1 VWESEV
7 DGKKLTFHLAGIN
20 NQNFIMRD
28 DETGTWWQQVSG
40 EAIHGPLK
48 GRKLIPVYND
58 ELTFALWKRENR
70 QGRVLKPDERVKSQ
84 YEPADWEVRYA
95 KFRVVTPVDPNDKL
109 RPRTL
114 ISGLVIN
121 GRAVAYPMPALEKQ
135 RLILDSIGAGSGVT
149 PLFVALGDDNKSVRV
164 FDRRVDGRTLEFY
177 VKANTTPIQFTDA
190 ETITTWDFNGKAV
203 SGPLAGKQL
212 KKIMALK
219 DYWFDWKI
227 YHPDT
232 KVYALGEMAPQSK
245 P

>member
-7 DGKKLTFHLAGIN
+7 DGKRLTFHLTGIN

-48 GRKLIPVYND
+48 GKKLTRVEND

-70 QGRVLKPDERVKSQ
+70 QGRVLKPDERVKQ
-84 YEPADWEVRYA
+84 KYEPADWEAQYA
-95 KFRVVTPVDPNDKL
+95 TLPVVTPVDPNDKL
-109 RPRTL
+109 SPRTL
-114 ISGLVIN
+114 IAGLELN
-121 GRAVAYPMPALEKQ
+121 GRAAAYPMPALEKQ
-135 RLILDSIGAGSGVT
+135 RLVLHDIGVT
-149 PLFVALGDDNKSVRV
+149 PLFVVLGDDNKSVRA
-164 FDRRVDGRTLEFY
+164 FERTVDGRALEFF
-177 VKANTTPIQFTDA
+177 VKPGTTPIQLTDA
-190 ETITTWDFNGKAV
+190 ETLSTWDFTGLAV
-203 SGPLAGKQL
+203 DGPLAGKRL
-212 KKIMALK
+212 KKIIVLK

-232 KVYALGEMAPQSK
+232 KVYTLGETAPQPK

>member
-28 DETGTWWQQVSG
+28 EETGTWWQQVSG

-48 GRKLIPVYND
+48 GKKLTRVDND

-70 QGRVLKPDERVKSQ
+70 QGRVLKPDERVKQ
-84 YEPADWEVRYA
+84 EYAPADWEARYA

-109 RPRTL
+109 SPRML
-114 ISGLVIN
+114 IAGLVVN
-121 GRAVAYPMPALEKQ
+121 GRARAYPLPALEKQ
-135 RLILDSIGAGSGVT
+135 RLILSSGGGVT
-149 PLFVALGDDNKSVRV
+149 PIFIVLGDDNKSVRA
-164 FDRRVDGRTLEFY
+164 FERTVDGRTLEFY
-177 VKANTTPIQFTDA
+177 VKPGASPVQLTD
-190 ETITTWDFNGKAV
+190 ETATTWDFNGKAV

-212 KKIMALK
+212 KKIFALK

-232 KVYALGEMAPQSK
+232 TVYTLGE
-245 P
+245 

>member
-28 DETGTWWQQVSG
+28 EETGSWWQQVSG
-40 EAIHGPLK
+40 KAIHGPLK
-48 GRKLIPVYND
+48 GKRLDQVYND

-70 QGRVLKPDERVKSQ
+70 KGRVLKPDDRVKQ
-84 YEPADWEVRYA
+84 KYEAADWEQEYA
-95 KFRVVTPVDPNDKL
+95 NLPVVTPVNADDKL
-109 RPRTL
+109 QPRTL
-114 ISGLVIN
+114 IAGLAIN
-121 GRAVAYPMPALEKQ
+121 GRAAAYPLPDLEKQ
-135 RLILDSIGAGSGVT
+135 RLILDSISHSGGIT
-149 PLFVALGDDNKSVRV
+149 PLFIVLGDDNKSIRA
-164 FDRRVDGRTLEFY
+164 FERTVDGRTLEFF
-177 VKANTTPIQFTDA
+177 VKAETAPIELTDA
-190 ETITTWDFNGKAV
+190 ETATTWDFTGKAV

-212 KKIMALK
+212 KRLMVLK

-232 KVYALGEMAPQSK
+232 RVYTLGERLPQSK

>member
-7 DGKKLTFHLAGIN
+7 DGKKLTFHLSGIN

-28 DETGTWWQQVSG
+28 EETGTWWQQVSG

-48 GRKLIPVYND
+48 GKKLAPVYND

-70 QGRVLKPDERVKSQ
+70 RGRVLKPDERVKQ
-84 YEPADWEVRYA
+84 KYESADWEQQYA
-95 KFRVVTPVDPNDKL
+95 KLRVVTPVDPNDKL
-109 RPRTL
+109 SPRAL
-114 ISGLVIN
+114 IAGLALN
-121 GRAVAYPMPALEKQ
+121 GRAVAYPLPALEKQ
-135 RLILDSIGAGSGVT
+135 RLILDNIGLT
-149 PLFVALGDDNKSVRV
+149 PVFIALGDDNKSVRA
-164 FDRRVDGRTLEFY
+164 FERTVDGRPLDFF
-177 VKANTTPIQFTDA
+177 VKADTTPIQFTDA
-190 ETITTWDFNGKAV
+190 ETATTWNFTGKAV

-212 KKIMALK
+212 KKIVALK

-232 KVYALGEMAPQSK
+232 KVYTLGEMAPQSK

>member
-48 GRKLIPVYND
+48 GKKLNRVYND
-58 ELTFALWKRENR
+58 ELTFAIWKREYPR
-70 QGRVLKPDERVKSQ
+70 GRVLKPDNRVKDK
-84 YEPADWEVRYA
+84 YEAADWEERYA
-95 KFRVVTPVDPNDKL
+95 GLRVVTPVDPTDKL
-109 RPRTL
+109 SPRTL
-114 ISGLVIN
+114 IAGLEIN
-121 GRAVAYPMPALEKQ
+121 GKAAAYPFSSLEKQ
-135 RLILDSIGAGSGVT
+135 RLILDNIGTT
-149 PLFVALGDDNKSVRV
+149 PIFIVLSEDNKSVRAFERTV
-164 FDRRVDGRTLEFY
+164 AGRTLEFF
-177 VKANTTPIQFTDA
+177 VEPDTSPIQLTDG
-190 ETITTWDFNGKAV
+190 ETRTSWDFTGKAV
-203 SGPLAGKQL
+203 SGQLAGKQL

-232 KVYALGEMAPQSK
+232 KVYILGESVTQPK